1 MATNFI
7 APGTT
12 VDYANAGAAIVSGQ
26 VVLIGTR
33 VGIAKDAI
41 PATTGTGVL
50 HVDGVWQVT
59 KLATDVVTQGQ
70 ALYWDNG
77 NSRFTTT
84 VGSNVLAGWAY
95 AAAAGGANTVV
106 QIKLLG

>member
-12 VDYANAGAAIVSGQ
+12 VDYTNSGSAITSGQ
-26 VVLIGTR
+26 PVLIGTR
-33 VGIAKDAI
+33 LGIAKDAI
-41 PATTGTGVL
+41 AATTGTGIL
-50 HVDGVWQVT
+50 HVEGVWTVT
-59 KLATDVVTQGQ
+59 KLTADVVTQGQ

-77 NSRFTTT
+77 NSRLTTT

-95 AAAAGGANTVV
+95 AAASGSATTV